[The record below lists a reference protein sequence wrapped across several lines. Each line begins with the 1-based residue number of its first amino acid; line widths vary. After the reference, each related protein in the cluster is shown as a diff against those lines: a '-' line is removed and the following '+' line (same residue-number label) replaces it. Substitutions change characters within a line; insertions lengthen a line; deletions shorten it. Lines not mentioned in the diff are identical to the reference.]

1 MAQQPLILG
10 SGKLYFDKIAADGTK
25 TGEVEFGNVTNF
37 TLQVTNETTDVKSYM
52 TKDRGILARMSTS
65 TTVTGSIECN
75 FHTMSNYELVFAGDA
90 ATFAQS
96 TGTASSETV
105 TSNAKKG
112 RWYSTAKR
120 NISSVVV
127 TYQTGALGTPATAM
141 VGTDY
146 VVDAAHG
153 RVQIVAS
160 GSILEGD
167 IVKVSYSYAAVN
179 GQILKGAINAQ
190 TECQIRFISD
200 NTYGE
205 NSEIIVFKASVQPD
219 AETSFI
225 GDDPSAFTLTFTAL
239 EDASAKAAYGS
250 PYFVIIK

>member
-10 SGKLYFDKIAADGTK
+10 SGMLYFDKYDATGAKI
-25 TGEVEFGNVTNF
+25 GEVEFGNVTNF
-37 TLQVTNETTDVKSYM
+37 TLQVTNESTDVKSYM
-52 TKDRGILARMSTS
+52 SKDRGVLARITTA

-96 TGTASSETV
+96 TGTVSAETV
-105 TSNAKKG
+105 TSNAKLG
-112 RWYSTAKR
+112 RWYKTAKR

-127 TYQTGALGTPATAM
+127 TYQTGALGTPATA
-141 VGTDY
+141 VLGTDY
-146 VVDAAHG
+146 TVDAAVG
-153 RVQIVAS
+153 RIKIVAS
-160 GSILEGD
+160 GDIAEGD

-179 GQILKGAINAQ
+179 GEILKGAINAQ
-190 TECQIRFISD
+190 TEAQLRFVAD
-200 NTYGE
+200 NSYGANE
-205 NSEIIVFKASVQPD
+205 EIIVFRASLQPD

-225 GDDPSAFTLTFTAL
+225 GDDVSAFTLSFTAMHD
-239 EDASAKAAYGS
+239 EAGAAAYGS